1 MADLDQPR
9 PSNGNGMTFGRAV
22 QILTLCSLCIGVGYN
37 YRQVS
42 ETKEWQEKY
51 DKEYVRRD
59 VNEQELKSINYQL
72 GDLRQQVA
80 ELKALLVVERRK

>member
-1 MADLDQPR
+1 MAEEHLLLRPR
-9 PSNGNGMTFGRAV
+9 NGDGITFGKAV
-22 QILTLCSLCIGVGYN
+22 QILTLASLCVAVGYN

-59 VNEQELKSINYQL
+59 VQEQELKSINYQL
-72 GDLRQQVA
+72 GDLRQQIID
-80 ELKALLVVERRK
+80 LKALISVQRR